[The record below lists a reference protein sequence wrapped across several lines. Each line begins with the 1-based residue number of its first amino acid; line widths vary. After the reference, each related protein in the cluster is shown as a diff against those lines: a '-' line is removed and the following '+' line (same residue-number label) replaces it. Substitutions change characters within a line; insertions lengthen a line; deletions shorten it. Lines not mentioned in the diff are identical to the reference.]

1 MGERA
6 PDGEPGSGGE
16 RKRFGEPGYGGLALP
31 AIVGRGEPGGMPHDA
46 GVWLVAAAAETGCG
60 ALIGPARR
68 KAGGPESLPLD
79 DEPPS
84 SVNFTRAPPSDV
96 VVA

>member
-31 AIVGRGEPGGMPHDA
+31 AIVGRGEPGSMPHDA
-46 GVWLVAAAAETGCG
+46 GV
-60 ALIGPARR
+60 
-68 KAGGPESLPLD
+68 
-79 DEPPS
+79 
-84 SVNFTRAPPSDV
+84 
-96 VVA
+96 